1 MMMEVAGVAM
11 MMIVLTYDVDFHIAL
26 LGPRRK
32 HLKGS
37 RLTRIEVPN
46 LRHKD

>member
-1 MMMEVAGVAM
+1 MMMEVVVVAM
-11 MMIVLTYDVDFHIAL
+11 MMLVLTYDVDFHIAL

>member
-1 MMMEVAGVAM
+1 MMMEVVVVAM
-11 MMIVLTYDVDFHIAL
+11 MMLVVLTYDVDFHIAL

-37 RLTRIEVPN
+37 RLSRIEVPN
-46 LRHKD
+46 L